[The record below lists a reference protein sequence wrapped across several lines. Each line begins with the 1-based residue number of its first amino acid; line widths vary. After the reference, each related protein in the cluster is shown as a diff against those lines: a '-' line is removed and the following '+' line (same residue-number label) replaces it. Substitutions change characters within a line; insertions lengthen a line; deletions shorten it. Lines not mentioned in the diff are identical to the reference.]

1 MDSGTAFDRFVRSMA
16 VDFEKWHGGT
26 GYDLAAL
33 AEAGSGDRARIE
45 SLLLARGCRDWRD
58 AEALAALNTPGARR
72 ALVEAFQRGNA
83 ELRAAV
89 LRSVPDLAS
98 LEERIAAL
106 VSAIESAEVF
116 GGLTQALLEV
126 EAFHPPEIVDAL
138 FRGVL
143 QRDGAVAGEFAAML
157 LYLHG
162 QAESAYDMALRPF
175 LLRFQEEERVQLFRE
190 LCAKVGV
197 NAGRY
202 LGRG

>member
-1 MDSGTAFDRFVRSMA
+1 MDSGTAFQSFARSME
-16 VDFEKWHGGT
+16 VDFDKWHDGT

-33 AEAGSGDRARIE
+33 AEAGPEERARIE

-58 AEALAALNTPGARR
+58 VEALSALNTPGARQ
-72 ALVEAFQRGNA
+72 ALVEAFRRGNA
-83 ELRAAV
+83 EIRAAV

-202 LGRG
+202 LGGG